1 MTERDDAQL
10 LEAEDSLATLHISKP
25 TTTDEP
31 PEPNPWQDSTHNI
44 LEVSVLAN
52 NTLEGMKKSSD
63 VSALDPST
71 AKGLA
76 AELVAVPDEEGES
89 RQEILQEF
97 DPLANHEEKAA
108 KTAWESSDSNP
119 PSIAPVAH
127 PVADAPP
134 PPAPT
139 THAIDLS
146 HPSSPSLPSFPSLAA
161 LARTFALPLT
171 SRQRPRSLDT
181 ATAVPSPATLS
192 SFASQQQ
199 QQPRAIQPAS
209 DSGRSTPTRIG
220 KANDGDPLQFDFQ
233 KFLDQMKLKSAEPVA
248 KYLRSFLSNFAKRTF
263 TVNDQVKLINDFLVF
278 ISAKMHETDLWRSA
292 SDAEFENAMEG
303 MEKLVMNRLYDFTF
317 TPQVIRMIPPRPVTT
332 DDLERDRV
340 LSQRIALFRWI
351 EAKHLDIPEEHGSE
365 GFLMFAQQELLK
377 INHYKAPRDKLICI
391 LNCCKV
397 IFGLLS
403 SRLS

>member
-31 PEPNPWQDSTHNI
+31 PEPNPWQDSTQNI

-248 KYLRSFLSNFAKRTF
+248 KYLRSYVSTIEYVSSFAHNPHYLRSFLSNFAKRTF
-263 TVNDQVKLINDFLVF
+263 TVNDQVKLINDFLVV
-278 ISAKMHETDLWRSA
+278 S
-292 SDAEFENAMEG
+292 
-303 MEKLVMNRLYDFTF
+303 LVR
-317 TPQVIRMIPPRPVTT
+317 
-332 DDLERDRV
+332 
-340 LSQRIALFRWI
+340 
-351 EAKHLDIPEEHGSE
+351 
-365 GFLMFAQQELLK
+365 
-377 INHYKAPRDKLICI
+377 CI
-391 LNCCKV
+391 LCE
-397 IFGLLS
+397 IR
-403 SRLS
+403 SRIGSLVHLRKNA